1 MLGFCGRNKNIKYGR
16 RIKIDS
22 NSSRGALPDGYTNG
36 LTAPVA
42 LELAHAPNFWATHHW
57 LLGSSWVER
66 DK

>member
-1 MLGFCGRNKNIKYGR
+1 LGETKTQEHGR

-22 NSSRGALPDGYTNG
+22 NSSRGALPDGYIDG

-42 LELAHAPNFWATHHW
+42 LELAHASNFRATHHW